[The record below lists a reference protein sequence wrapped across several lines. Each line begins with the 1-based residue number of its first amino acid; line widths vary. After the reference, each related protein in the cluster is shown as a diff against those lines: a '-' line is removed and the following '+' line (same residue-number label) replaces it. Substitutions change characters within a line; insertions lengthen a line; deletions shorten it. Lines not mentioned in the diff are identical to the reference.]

1 MSILYI
7 AAFSGGTMTL
17 LLCGYLGTS
26 TLRAVTFLALS
37 NAVLG
42 LSIAG
47 TSANTLDIAPRFAGV
62 VQSITNIA
70 NTLPGVIGPLLA
82 ESIAIQVHR
91 FCPSELSL
99 LVHEI
104 TCSLLSI

>member
-1 MSILYI
+1 MFVCLFVCLSCTSILYI

-62 VQSITNIA
+62 IQSITNIA
-70 NTLPGVIGPLLA
+70 NTLPGIIGPLLA
-82 ESIAIQVHR
+82 ESIAIQVRR
-91 FCPSELSL
+91 F
-99 LVHEI
+99 
-104 TCSLLSI
+104 